1 MSRSYS
7 GGVTIA
13 DSQSIIF
20 LASAVILSSLLGVV
34 PYRRCS
40 LWLQPLK
47 LFDDIVDIN
56 HYLSIL
62 LSFLFAVASSL
73 DVRTDQL
80 LAQSFRPKV
89 LAKFRPREVHPF
101 TKSATIHF
109 EHPAA
114 ASFRPAIAHPPKRKR
129 PPSQRRQIEEA
140 LYAASFRP
148 SRPSKPYF
156 NLKSLQLDAVEQ
168 PAVDHC
174 FLSSPVH
181 DELERAAAF
190 SPQPLERAPS
200 GQFYSWPWLQQH
212 EGQLWSIPSQRA
224 EHPLDRLINLG
235 LDKAAADG
243 QRGVTQTGVRA
254 WHAFCADVMHVS
266 PSRPMD
272 PLSPLHAKLEEEWLF
287 MRFACALLE
296 ERHVSLGTVR
306 NYCSQVQ
313 GWHAREHG
321 IKLAGGLK
329 LERLPQMLKG
339 LRRVFGDPEV
349 QLRRGVAP
357 QALRKAMDLLLIP
370 SYPPHAN
377 IRAALAVAFQGLLRS
392 AEYCLRINV
401 KFDPRKHLVR
411 SDIVEL
417 TSERMVIMM
426 TPCKNMKQLSGKNSP
441 LVIGGGG
448 KYIDAVAEVT
458 NMLRVDPTPPN
469 AACFTPL
476 FRVPSTN
483 SPLCYDT
490 VLSTIRNLMLE
501 VGENPDQ
508 FGTHSMRIG
517 GATALFAMGADET
530 VIKTM
535 GRWCSDIHR
544 LYVRACFERCCEW
557 TKMAGSVVVTDVAQ
571 IFDFDDHGDG
581 EGESETSSSTF

>member
-1 MSRSYS
+1 M
-7 GGVTIA
+7 
-13 DSQSIIF
+13 
-20 LASAVILSSLLGVV
+20 
-34 PYRRCS
+34 
-40 LWLQPLK
+40 
-47 LFDDIVDIN
+47 
-56 HYLSIL
+56 
-62 LSFLFAVASSL
+62 
-73 DVRTDQL
+73 
-80 LAQSFRPKV
+80 
-89 LAKFRPREVHPF
+89 
-101 TKSATIHF
+101 
-109 EHPAA
+109 
-114 ASFRPAIAHPPKRKR
+114 
-129 PPSQRRQIEEA
+129 
-140 LYAASFRP
+140 
-148 SRPSKPYF
+148 
-156 NLKSLQLDAVEQ
+156 
-168 PAVDHC
+168 
-174 FLSSPVH
+174 
-181 DELERAAAF
+181 
-190 SPQPLERAPS
+190 
-200 GQFYSWPWLQQH
+200 
-212 EGQLWSIPSQRA
+212 
-224 EHPLDRLINLG
+224 
-235 LDKAAADG
+235 
-243 QRGVTQTGVRA
+243 
-254 WHAFCADVMHVS
+254 
-266 PSRPMD
+266 
-272 PLSPLHAKLEEEWLF
+272 
-287 MRFACALLE
+287 
-296 ERHVSLGTVR
+296 
-306 NYCSQVQ
+306 
-313 GWHAREHG
+313 
-321 IKLAGGLK
+321 
-329 LERLPQMLKG
+329 
-339 LRRVFGDPEV
+339 
-349 QLRRGVAP
+349 
-357 QALRKAMDLLLIP
+357 
-370 SYPPHAN
+370 
-377 IRAALAVAFQGLLRS
+377 
-392 AEYCLRINV
+392 
-401 KFDPRKHLVR
+401 R